1 MLTGCRKGTVPAAL
15 VRDGPAAAEHALR
28 ELVDG
33 FGRDRVLVELW
44 DHGDPLDRHRNDA
57 LAQVAMRVGV
67 EVVATNNVHYATP
80 ARRPLAQALAAV
92 RARRSLDEIDGWLPA
107 APFAHLRSAAEQLR
121 RFARW
126 PGAVERTRRH
136 RAGVRVRPEARG
148 AAAAR
153 LRRCPTGYDEMSWL
167 RELVRRGAAVF
178 YPRESSAARAGD
190 AADRRTS

>member
-15 VRDGPAAAEHALR
+15 VRDGPAAAEHALG

-80 ARRPLAQALAAV
+80 GPPSA
-92 RARRSLDEIDGWLPA
+92 RARRWPRCVPA
-107 APFAHLRSAAEQLR
+107 VRSTRSTVGCRPRRSRTCAAR
-121 RFARW
+121 PNSTA
-126 PGAVERTRRH
+126 GS
-136 RAGVRVRPEARG
+136 RAGRARSN
-148 AAAAR
+148 AR
-153 LRRCPTGYDEMSWL
+153 SRSR
-167 RELVRRGAAVF
+167 
-178 YPRESSAARAGD
+178 ARA
-190 AADRRTS
+190 RST